1 MAPLRDA
8 IWSVDRHVPI
18 SAVQTMEGRIARSI
32 GRPRLMMTLLG
43 TFAALGVLIA
53 ALGVYGVVA
62 YSIAQRPREIGIM
75 IALGAGRA
83 TVVGS
88 VLREG
93 LVYAAAGLGLG
104 LPAAFG
110 ASRLLA
116 TLVFGVR
123 PTDPAT
129 YAVIAWTIA
138 ALVAAAC
145 ALPAYRASR
154 ATSSPVRA
162 AASRIRPF
170 RGSTVDPP
178 LCSDRGGRV
187 RRPRDRAASRAGA
200 P

>member
-1 MAPLRDA
+1 MILAVRADGDPRGLMAPLRDA
-8 IWSVDRHVPI
+8 IWSVDRDVPI
-18 SAVQTMEGRIARSI
+18 SDVQTMEGRIARSI

-43 TFAALGVLIA
+43 TFAALGLLIA

-62 YSIAQRPREIGIM
+62 YSIAQRRREIGIM

-104 LPAAFG
+104 LPAAFA

-145 ALPAYRASR
+145 ALPACRASR
-154 ATSSPVRA
+154 IEPMV
-162 AASRIRPF
+162 
-170 RGSTVDPP
+170 V
-178 LCSDRGGRV
+178 LKE
-187 RRPRDRAASRAGA
+187 
-200 P
+200 